1 MHLLSVIVFVDVPKT
16 ITSATKK
23 KKSVIQV
30 QSNSDSP

>member
-23 KKSVIQV
+23 KSVIQV